1 MSTTI
6 TDHVAILLRSSLDQA
21 RESKAKPGKHE
32 FYAQL
37 ALPPQARDALMDA
50 CKSAAPNGSLNGL
63 QVAPKLHSS
72 LADAK
77 RFAGIPLDWFIV
89 RMSSGPDYP
98 PELFAESGQ
107 KIAALPLNS
116 GQIRTEFYAG
126 QRVRINSYP
135 FHYPAKNGGS
145 AGVAFNL
152 SGLMAVGGG
161 ERRAGD
167 NGGES
172 SESAFAKYRNAD
184 APAQE
189 TVFKSTDAV
198 NAGGASASADPFQQA
213 GGASASAD
221 PFA

>member
-50 CKSAAPNGSLNGL
+50 CKSVAPNGSLNGL

-77 RFAGIPLDWFIV
+77 RFAGIPLDWFII

-107 KIAALPLNS
+107 KIAALPINS

-126 QRVRINSYP
+126 QRVRINTYP

-172 SESAFAKYRNAD
+172 SESAFAKYRNTD
-184 APAQE
+184 APAQQAPQQE
-189 TVFKSTDAV
+189 QPAST
-198 NAGGASASADPFQQA
+198 GGASASADPFQQS
-213 GGASASAD
+213 GGGSASAD